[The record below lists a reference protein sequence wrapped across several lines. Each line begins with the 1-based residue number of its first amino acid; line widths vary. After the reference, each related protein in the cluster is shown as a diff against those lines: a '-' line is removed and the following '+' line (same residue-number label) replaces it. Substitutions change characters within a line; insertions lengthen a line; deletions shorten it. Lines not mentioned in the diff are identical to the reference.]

1 MSQEEVYKILKEL
14 GGIATQKQ
22 IKQRAKEKFPSFS
35 LFQYVGNRLRKL
47 ERNGYVVSSPAI
59 KEKQP
64 GKSSKIT
71 VRHFGAVKH
80 PYTELVE
87 YCLFCADLEA
97 DSCFSFSGIY
107 LDFLNSSFLC

>member
-47 ERNGYVVSSPAI
+47 ERNGYVVSFTSN
-59 KEKQP
+59 KGETTW
-64 GKSSKIT
+64 KIIQDY
-71 VRHFGAVKH
+71 R
-80 PYTELVE
+80 
-87 YCLFCADLEA
+87 
-97 DSCFSFSGIY
+97 
-107 LDFLNSSFLC
+107 